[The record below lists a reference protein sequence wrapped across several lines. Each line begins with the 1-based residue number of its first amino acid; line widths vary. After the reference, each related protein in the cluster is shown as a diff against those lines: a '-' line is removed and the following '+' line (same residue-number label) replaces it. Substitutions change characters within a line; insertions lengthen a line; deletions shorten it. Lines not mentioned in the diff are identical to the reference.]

1 MPHLLIDISSHGFG
15 HLAQVAPV
23 VEAIRGVCAGLRVSV
38 RCNLPAAVVRSR
50 IPEPERLLAQ
60 QTDIGMVMAS
70 AMSVRVADTHEAY
83 RAFHRDWGRKVDAE
97 AEVLAGLA
105 PDVLLADVPYLSL
118 AAAQVAQIP
127 TVAFS
132 SLNWADIYDSY
143 CGRMPGAGRIID
155 EIKAPYADASLFIQA
170 TPHMPMTW
178 IPRRVSVAPV
188 APSLAGDRAA
198 TRRRLGVADDTR
210 LLLVALGG
218 IDTPVPV
225 DQWPSVDRGVWMVP
239 GSWALTGAGIRPV
252 PATETR
258 FPDLLAA
265 SDLVVT
271 KPGYGTFV
279 EAAAAGTPVLVLD
292 RPDWPETPYL
302 IAWLD
307 SQVPCATVDG
317 NAPGKDALLA
327 RVHELLERGRGVPR
341 DYTGAAEAAAQLH
354 RMLAHNG

>member
-1 MPHLLIDISSHGFG
+1 MPHLVIDISSHGFG

-23 VEAIRGVCAGLRVSV
+23 VEAVRGVCAGLRVSV
-38 RCNLPAAVVRSR
+38 RCNLPEAVVRSR

-70 AMSVRVADTHEAY
+70 AMSVRVADTHKAY
-83 RAFHRDWGRKVDAE
+83 RAFHRDWGRKVDDE
-97 AEVLAGLA
+97 ADVLAALA
-105 PDVLLADVPYLSL
+105 PDLLLADVPYLSL
-118 AAAQVAQIP
+118 AAAQVARIP
-127 TVAFS
+127 AVAFS
-132 SLNWADIYDSY
+132 SLNWADVYHAY
-143 CGRMPGAGRIID
+143 CGPLPGADRIID
-155 EIKAPYADASLFIQA
+155 EIKAAYADASLFIQA

-188 APSLAGDRAA
+188 APSRAGDRAA

-218 IDTPVPV
+218 IDTPLPV
-225 DQWPSVDRGVWMVP
+225 DQWPAVDRGVWMVP
-239 GSWALTGAGIRPV
+239 GSWAMTKAGIRPV
-252 PATETR
+252 PPAETR

-265 SDLVVT
+265 SDLVLT

-292 RPDWPETPYL
+292 RPDWPETPHL
-302 IAWLD
+302 MAWLA

-317 NAPGKDALLA
+317 NAPGEDALMEC
-327 RVHELLERGRGVPR
+327 VHELLEGGRGVPR
-341 DYTGAAEAAAQLH
+341 DYNGAAEAAAQLH
-354 RMLAHNG
+354 RILLKNG